1 MKFSQRIGKSEIKNV
16 IQKETIDKELKNS
29 LWNVITIYY
38 WNKIVKRNQINTNY
52 EDCKNLLIKIWINFF
67 KYNLDEMPTDF
78 QTYNEY
84 LKKYFFETEWY
95 NVYDFIEFLPKNYS
109 HRYEIGTNENFI
121 KACNI
126 ILTQELSA
134 YRFVDL
140 NLIEISS
147 QEEIESIE
155 EALINSDKYKPVK
168 KHLKRSLEL
177 LSDKK
182 NPDYRNSIKE
192 SISAVESYC
201 ALITKDNK
209 STLGQALKIIEAK
222 TKIHPAL
229 KKAFS
234 NLYGYTS
241 EAEGIRHALL
251 EEDDL
256 NQADAK
262 FMLISCSAFVNY
274 LIQKE
279 F

>member
-95 NVYDFIEFLPKNYS
+95 NVYDFIAFLPKNYS